1 LHIVSRPRGGEGF
14 ILLPKRWVAERTIAW
29 LGRYRRLS
37 KDYERRND
45 SSEAMVKIASIHLM
59 VQRLAPSETRMA
71 NGYTAGRKSRA
82 A

>member
-1 LHIVSRPRGGEGF
+1 MSRPEGSQGF
-14 ILLPKRWVAERTIAW
+14 VLLPKRWVAERTFAW

-59 VQRLAPSETRMA
+59 LQRLAPSPSKLA
-71 NGYTAGRKSRA
+71 NGYTSSGKRRA